1 MDMTSENLE
10 LHIQELALD
19 GFTDV
24 DLADVRAA
32 VQRELARLLA
42 ERGVPRPLASGG
54 QTARLDGGA
63 FELPPGAGAE
73 AIGSQIAQALYRG
86 FSQ

>member
-10 LHIQELALD
+10 LHIQELVLD

-24 DLADVRAA
+24 NLADVRAA
-32 VQRELARLLA
+32 VQRHLARLLT
-42 ERGVPRPLASGG
+42 ERGVPHPLASGG
-54 QTARLDGGA
+54 QIARLDGGA

-73 AIGSQIAQALYRG
+73 VIGSQVAQALYRG